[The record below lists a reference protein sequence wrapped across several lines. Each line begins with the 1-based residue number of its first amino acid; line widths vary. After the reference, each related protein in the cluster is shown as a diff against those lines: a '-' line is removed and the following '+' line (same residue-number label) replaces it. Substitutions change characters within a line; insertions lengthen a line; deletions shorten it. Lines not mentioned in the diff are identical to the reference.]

1 MLKSLSQSIKNK
13 WRRALSGLL
22 AVITVAGMLPATAFA
37 AERTSAGSAASTPVY
52 APTGDFEVNIAGATG
67 WNGTHQPLTVYS
79 TESGSTQTTTIP
91 ASGGAAP
98 SPSPCWSTAAASA
111 SKSVWPLMTAAA

>member
-1 MLKSLSQSIKNK
+1 MLKSLSQSMKSK

-37 AERTSAGSAASTPVY
+37 AEGTSAALAASSINTPVY

-67 WNGTHQPLTVYS
+67 WNGTRLSLPVYN
-79 TESGSTQTTTIP
+79 TESGGTQITAIP
-91 ASGGAAP
+91 ASRRSQTHPLRP
-98 SPSPCWSTAAASA
+98 SG
-111 SKSVWPLMTAAA
+111 VQRRR